1 MKNENKNI
9 IGSRVGRKK
18 ETKKGKKKQKKT
30 PWFDSCSLVRVRVA
44 NKFYIFFFFL
54 NFFFHSNFYVFEF
67 YVLWQCIFMMTSVRS
82 TLQVGQ
88 FLSIS
93 FFSLSF
99 DDKSNLLLL
108 FKCPQCIINL
118 LSDSGFNDSRRHT
131 IVFFIWSNTERE
143 RKRKSKYCLA
153 KFFFPVSSLEIIK
166 IMDTIHKDIRRI
178 EGEG

>member
-1 MKNENKNI
+1 M
-9 IGSRVGRKK
+9 GRKK
-18 ETKKGKKKQKKT
+18 ETKKGEKKTKKKHHDLIHVHWCVCVLQT
-30 PWFDSCSLVRVRVA
+30 NFIS
-44 NKFYIFFFFL
+44 FFFF
-54 NFFFHSNFYVFEF
+54 NFFFYSNFYVFEF

-118 LSDSGFNDSRRHT
+118 LSDSAFNDSRRHT
-131 IVFFIWSNTERE
+131 IVFFF
-143 RKRKSKYCLA
+143 Y
-153 KFFFPVSSLEIIK
+153 LE
-166 IMDTIHKDIRRI
+166 
-178 EGEG
+178 

>member
-1 MKNENKNI
+1 MRTKTLLGVGGGEKEKNTI
-9 IGSRVGRKK
+9 IWFMFIGACACC
-18 ETKKGKKKQKKT
+18 KQI
-30 PWFDSCSLVRVRVA
+30 L
-44 NKFYIFFFFL
+44 YLFFFF
-54 NFFFHSNFYVFEF
+54 NFLFHFNFDVFEF

-118 LSDSGFNDSRRHT
+118 LSDSVFSDSNNSRRHT
-131 IVFFIWSNTERE
+131 IVFIWSNRERE
-143 RKRKSKYCLA
+143 RDRERKK
-153 KFFFPVSSLEIIK
+153 E
-166 IMDTIHKDIRRI
+166 
-178 EGEG
+178 

>member
-1 MKNENKNI
+1 MF
-9 IGSRVGRKK
+9 IGACACC
-18 ETKKGKKKQKKT
+18 KQI
-30 PWFDSCSLVRVRVA
+30 L
-44 NKFYIFFFFL
+44 YLFFFF

>member
-9 IGSRVGRKK
+9 IGSRGWGERKK
-18 ETKKGKKKQKKT
+18 QKKGKKKQKKNT
-30 PWFDSCSLVRVRVA
+30 MIWFMFIGACACCKQILYL
-44 NKFYIFFFFL
+44 FFFLIFFFY
-54 NFFFHSNFYVFEF
+54 SNFYVFEF

-118 LSDSGFNDSRRHT
+118 LSDSAFNDSRRHT
-131 IVFFIWSNTERE
+131 IVFFF
-143 RKRKSKYCLA
+143 Y
-153 KFFFPVSSLEIIK
+153 LE
-166 IMDTIHKDIRRI
+166 
-178 EGEG
+178 